1 MLLTGR
7 TKEQLEEDAII
18 NENKKLA
25 DEAQEES
32 EQMLQDILRSMA
44 IDKLKEM
51 DA

>member
-25 DEAQEES
+25 DEAQEEA